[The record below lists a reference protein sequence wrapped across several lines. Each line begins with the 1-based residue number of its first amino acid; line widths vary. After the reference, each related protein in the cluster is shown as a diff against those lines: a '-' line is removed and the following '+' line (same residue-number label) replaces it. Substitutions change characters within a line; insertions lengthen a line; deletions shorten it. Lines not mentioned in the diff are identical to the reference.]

1 MGKVLRFRQGQ
12 RWFLLPFAPR
22 PWRGRSIRLAALA
35 VLIGGAGGYLLFDV
49 LSPVSVVSAETM
61 DGDAARAYAIVG
73 KASVIDGDTIE
84 IHGTRIRLHGI
95 DAPESDQLCVVRQ
108 QDVRCGQ
115 QAAIALYERIGR
127 ATVSCEPTDRDRYG
141 RVVAVCRAHG
151 EDLNASMR
159 SEEHTSELQSL
170 MRISYA
176 VFCLKKKTI
185 NKKNNQQID

>member
-1 MGKVLRFRQGQ
+1 
-12 RWFLLPFAPR
+12 
-22 PWRGRSIRLAALA
+22 
-35 VLIGGAGGYLLFDV
+35 
-49 LSPVSVVSAETM
+49 M

-151 EDLNASMR
+151 EDLNASMVMDEIGSASCR
-159 SEEHTSELQSL
+159 ESMCQ
-170 MRISYA
+170 Y
-176 VFCLKKKTI
+176 V
-185 NKKNNQQID
+185 

>member
-1 MGKVLRFRQGQ
+1 MCKVLRFRQGQ

-95 DAPESDQLCVVRQ
+95 DAP
-108 QDVRCGQ
+108 
-115 QAAIALYERIGR
+115 
-127 ATVSCEPTDRDRYG
+127 
-141 RVVAVCRAHG
+141 
-151 EDLNASMR
+151 R
-159 SEEHTSELQSL
+159 SEEPTSELPSL
-170 MRISYA
+170 MRTSYA
-176 VFCLKKKTI
+176 VF
-185 NKKNNQQID
+185 

>member
-1 MGKVLRFRQGQ
+1 
-12 RWFLLPFAPR
+12 
-22 PWRGRSIRLAALA
+22 
-35 VLIGGAGGYLLFDV
+35 
-49 LSPVSVVSAETM
+49 M

-115 QAAIALYERIGR
+115 KAAIALYERTGR

-141 RVVAVCRAHG
+141 RVVSVCRAHG
-151 EDLNASMR
+151 GDLNASM
-159 SEEHTSELQSL
+159 L
-170 MRISYA
+170 MEGWAIAYRGYYP
-176 VFCLKKKTI
+176 
-185 NKKNNQQID
+185 QIGR